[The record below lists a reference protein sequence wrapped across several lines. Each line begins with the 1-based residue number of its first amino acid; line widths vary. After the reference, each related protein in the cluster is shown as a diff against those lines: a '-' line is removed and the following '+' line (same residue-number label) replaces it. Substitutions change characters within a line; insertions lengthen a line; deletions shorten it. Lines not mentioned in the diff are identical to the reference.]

1 MSSPPKEKV
10 ETKGGHLPAVKAGG
24 MRIVQ
29 KHQVAA
35 AATPEPPQKDDEEE
49 YPRWT
54 DGGKERE
61 IGSRDYGEE
70 ERGGLGW
77 YGKQGVPTKR
87 KGISSYSNHHLAH
100 GNKLPALLKQ
110 RGMGGVVMV
119 VVDDECPP
127 KAPVIVSGVVTK
139 GDKDF
144 TPAAAQVAHQKP
156 QPGIPKL
163 PPTQHINQHIHQ
175 PRK

>member
-29 KHQVAA
+29 KHQPTPA
-35 AATPEPPQKDDEEE
+35 PEPLPKEDEEE
-49 YPRWT
+49 Y
-54 DGGKERE
+54 
-61 IGSRDYGEE
+61 
-70 ERGGLGW
+70 
-77 YGKQGVPTKR
+77 V
-87 KGISSYSNHHLAH
+87 SSS
-100 GNKLPALLKQ
+100 
-110 RGMGGVVMV
+110 
-119 VVDDECPP
+119 PP
-127 KAPVIVSGVVTK
+127 KVPVIVSGVVTK

-156 QPGIPKL
+156 QPGVPKL
-163 PPTQHINQHIHQ
+163 PPAQHINQHIHQ